1 MKFLADEGID
11 KKLVTELRTLGFDVE
26 YVAESKFGTQDK
38 VLLQYAF
45 DNNLVVLTKDKDFGE
60 LVFKARIPSKG
71 VVLLRMEDVT
81 SAERLQLS
89 LNWFK
94 KLDWDFEMKY
104 TTLTSK
110 QARVIEL
117 V

>member
-11 KKLVTELRTLGFDVE
+11 KKLVIELRSLGFDVE

-38 VLLQYAF
+38 VLLQYAWE
-45 DNNLVVLTKDKDFGE
+45 NNRVVLTKDKDFGE
-60 LVFKARIPSKG
+60 LVFKSRIPTKG
-71 VVLLRMEDVT
+71 VILLRMEDKNST
-81 SAERLQLS
+81 ERIQLS